1 MLDLLAMSDT
11 TFQPVILN
19 YFKPDNCFFVAFNP
33 KLCTGLLMEETHR
46 GIARRRSETVAI

>member
-33 KLCTGLLMEETHR
+33 KLCTGLLMKETH
-46 GIARRRSETVAI
+46 GVIAE